1 MSIFKNKHYFLFFLF
16 YLTLLI
22 GFFFG
27 EDSLGGAKHD
37 YLYHLK
43 FIDLF
48 KDNTFSVAFKK
59 YSKLNYE
66 TRNSPV
72 FYIIFASLNKF
83 ISLEILRLFNSFI
96 SVFLAIIFYKCLKI
110 KYKKQSK
117 LILILISCVIF
128 LSPTVRSL
136 SIWPYPLLW
145 GIFFFNCSI
154 FFFLNYLESKNDKKK
169 KLFSIICTI
178 LIIIAAY
185 IHPPLGLFNFFYLF
199 YFYKNLKV
207 KEILLIIL
215 INILFAFPVIVFLN
229 EQGIFYYQAIPGE
242 NVDIYTSLNLSN
254 KIIIIST
261 IILYYLIPCLNLV
274 ELFREML
281 KKINLNKLFI
291 FFLIT
296 LFCSQFF
303 NYNYTNIHGGGYVHK
318 ISYILFGNYIFLYIT
333 FLFSIIV
340 FYTIFKNNFKNYFI
354 YFLLIFTNIQYTI
367 YNKYFDILIL
377 IVFFLLANI
386 SMKERFFQN
395 KFNIIN
401 LYFFYSAYY
410 CINLFRGNIYNLF

>member
-1 MSIFKNKHYFLFFLF
+1 
-16 YLTLLI
+16 
-22 GFFFG
+22 
-27 EDSLGGAKHD
+27 
-37 YLYHLK
+37 
-43 FIDLF
+43 
-48 KDNTFSVAFKK
+48 
-59 YSKLNYE
+59 
-66 TRNSPV
+66 
-72 FYIIFASLNKF
+72 
-83 ISLEILRLFNSFI
+83 
-96 SVFLAIIFYKCLKI
+96 
-110 KYKKQSK
+110 
-117 LILILISCVIF
+117 
-128 LSPTVRSL
+128 
-136 SIWPYPLLW
+136 
-145 GIFFFNCSI
+145 
-154 FFFLNYLESKNDKKK
+154 
-169 KLFSIICTI
+169 
-178 LIIIAAY
+178 
-185 IHPPLGLFNFFYLF
+185 
-199 YFYKNLKV
+199 
-207 KEILLIIL
+207 
-215 INILFAFPVIVFLN
+215 
-229 EQGIFYYQAIPGE
+229 
-242 NVDIYTSLNLSN
+242 
-254 KIIIIST
+254 
-261 IILYYLIPCLNLV
+261 
-274 ELFREML
+274 ML

>member
-1 MSIFKNKHYFLFFLF
+1 MSLFKNKYYLLFFLF
-16 YLTLLI
+16 YTTLLI
-22 GFFFG
+22 GFFID

-48 KDNTFSVAFKK
+48 KDNTLSVALKK

-66 TRNSPV
+66 ARNSPV

-83 ISLEILRLFNSFI
+83 ISLDILRFFNSFL

-145 GIFFFNCSI
+145 GIFFFKCSI
-154 FFFLNYLESKNDKKK
+154 FFFLNFLESKNDKKK
-169 KLFSIICTI
+169 KLFYTICTI

-185 IHPPLGLFNFFYLF
+185 IHPPFGLFNFFYLF
-199 YFYKNLKV
+199 YFYKSLKL

-229 EQGIFYYQAIPGE
+229 VHGIFYYHAVPGE

-281 KKINLNKLFI
+281 KKN
-291 FFLIT
+291 
-296 LFCSQFF
+296 
-303 NYNYTNIHGGGYVHK
+303 
-318 ISYILFGNYIFLYIT
+318 
-333 FLFSIIV
+333 
-340 FYTIFKNNFKNYFI
+340 
-354 YFLLIFTNIQYTI
+354 
-367 YNKYFDILIL
+367 
-377 IVFFLLANI
+377 
-386 SMKERFFQN
+386 
-395 KFNIIN
+395 
-401 LYFFYSAYY
+401 
-410 CINLFRGNIYNLF
+410 